1 MHRQILLVCFSAFIA
16 AGYCQTACSPRV
28 GCSNP
33 CDNGA
38 TCPRYA
44 NVTNVECKPNYC
56 NGECR
61 AEFFRGEKNITARCA
76 LETCQTKQ
84 CPPRRMCV
92 QEEIPCLKAT
102 GCIRRINVT
111 CVLPPAPR
119 PPTDCDAIKCSDG
132 KRCEV
137 EGTRR
142 GPEARCVDFVPT
154 TCEEANCDDGM
165 RCEMR
170 PRVRDNVM
178 AARCILQRTNVG
190 NLTDCSQL
198 ECEKGLE
205 CVVMNNRAKCAKPT
219 PPESCDELKCGP
231 GYNCSIRGKEGSPR
245 AVCVET
251 EKPKL
256 PANITKKC
264 EDMECPEGYECQL
277 AEFDKKNFVPRCIP
291 QMCPA
296 EMHHMQHRPPP
307 PPRRPPQNCR
317 ELVCG
322 EDERCIVVV
331 EREDD
336 DQNGHNMQGR
346 DRNRPPA
353 PHHHRDGDSDENED
367 ECKEE
372 EYDGQEDEEDEKSR
386 YEEEEDESEEEEDE
400 SEEEEE
406 DEDEEDE
413 DEKSGYEDECE
424 EDEDDE
430 EERERE
436 QDRERDSRQ
445 RSNRRR
451 NEDEEEE
458 RHRGDSGR
466 EDESGH
472 SERNGKPCMMERPR
486 QRARCV
492 PIHDRF
498 FGNGSGS
505 GSGCKFE

>member
-1 MHRQILLVCFSAFIA
+1 M
-16 AGYCQTACSPRV
+16 
-28 GCSNP
+28 
-33 CDNGA
+33 
-38 TCPRYA
+38 
-44 NVTNVECKPNYC
+44 TNVECRPNYC

-102 GCIRRINVT
+102 GCVRRINVT

-119 PPTDCDAIKCSDG
+119 PPADCDAIKCSDG

-137 EGTRR
+137 EETRR
-142 GPEARCVDFVPT
+142 GPEARCVNFVPT

-170 PRVRDNVM
+170 MTNDNFM

-190 NLTDCSQL
+190 NPTDCSQL
-198 ECEKGLE
+198 QCEKGLE
-205 CVVMNNRAKCAKPT
+205 CVVMNNRARCAKPT
-219 PPESCDELKCGP
+219 PPESCEELKCGP

-251 EKPKL
+251 KKPTL
-256 PANITKKC
+256 PEDITKNC
-264 EDMECPEGYECQL
+264 EDMECPEGYECKL

-322 EDERCIVVV
+322 QDERCIVVV

-336 DQNGHNMQGR
+336 QHGQDMQGR
-346 DRNRPPA
+346 NRSRPMA
-353 PHHHRDGDSDENED
+353 PDHHRDEDSEDD
-367 ECKEE
+367 ECEEE
-372 EYDGQEDEEDEKSR
+372 EYDGQEDEDEKSR
-386 YEEEEDESEEEEDE
+386 YEEDEDESEDEEDEEDES
-400 SEEEEE
+400 EEEE

-451 NEDEEEE
+451 NEDDEEE

-472 SERNGKPCMMERPR
+472 SERNGEPCMMERPR

-492 PIHDRF
+492 PIRDRIT
-498 FGNGSGS
+498 GSGS